1 MMKGR
6 KVDARELQ
14 TLSRLFSYPENW
26 PEANDLKGMAIKGD
40 NGWDGEI
47 GQNDLQVLQNSY
59 VSLFINALP
68 EVPCPPYGSVY
79 LEGALMGG
87 STIRVRNLYLEYGFQ
102 TEEMADHI
110 AVELEFLA
118 FLTTLSNDNPPREDY
133 DFLLDHLRAWT
144 PEFFDRVENKD
155 EIGFYRDVSRYAKSV
170 IFRASQA

>member
-1 MMKGR
+1 MKGR

-118 FLTTLSNDNPPREDY
+118 FLTTLSNDDPPREDY
-133 DFLLDHLRAWT
+133 DFLFDHLSAWT

-170 IFRASQA
+170 LFRVSQA